1 LPEFKNPNQQGGGDN
16 KSLLVVMIVMVA
28 VFFGLQYYRAKTNP
42 ATVPPNAA
50 AATPNASP
58 NSSPA
63 GSQAAASPGTPVS
76 EPGPG
81 LARPSAANHAAP
93 VTQAS
98 AESTTVIENEL
109 YRITFTNRGAQVS
122 SWILKNFKDSDGKPL
137 NLVHPQAAKLFGYPM
152 SLYTYDG
159 ASVSIASASRRGNLI
174 TATTAGSLP
183 AGINGQTVA
192 IAGVSDKT
200 YNGTYVVTATGP
212 KTFTYLQGNE
222 EAPPDSSTSG
232 GTVSTVNGAVGL
244 GLSQALFVPSA
255 TGNVAAPAT
264 VTFKYSNGDVQ
275 ATKTF
280 SFDETYVLHADVEV
294 TRNGSPLRALL
305 SWPGGFGDQND
316 AQSYGGAQFDNFRNG
331 KDDHVAAK
339 KVSGGDT
346 INGPFDWAGVSDP
359 FFAAI
364 FLPENPETSTLATL
378 NNQMDVAKTIHRTG
392 LGSGSPA
399 KGSIE
404 VPILGAAI
412 GDTGGHT
419 LTRIYAGPKAIS
431 VLKAVHAE
439 NPKVTLEPLLEFG
452 FWGLIG
458 KYLFLS
464 LQFIHN
470 HMVAEWSG
478 SWGWSII
485 ILTVLINIL
494 MLPFRVKTMQNGLKM
509 QRIQP
514 QMNEIKEKYKKYKA
528 TDPKKNE
535 MNAEIMKLQKDN
547 GVNMF
552 GGCIPT
558 LITLPLLYAFFTMLP
573 RVVELRQA
581 HWLWLPDLQSPDPWH
596 ILPIA
601 MVLSQF
607 LVQFYTPSPGVD
619 PQQQKMMAFMMP
631 AISGYFTWTYGSGLA
646 LYWAVGN
653 LISIAQQAVMN
664 RTSLGREMREI
675 AAKRA
680 RRKTGT
686 GVTIKAKR

>member
-1 LPEFKNPNQQGGGDN
+1 LAEFKNPNQQGGGDN
-16 KSLLVVMIVMVA
+16 KSLIVVMIVMVT
-28 VFFGLQYYRAKTNP
+28 VFFGLQYFRAKTNP
-42 ATVPPNAA
+42 PT
-50 AATPNASP
+50 ASP
-58 NSSPA
+58 NATPVTQSASPSST
-63 GSQAAASPGTPVS
+63 GSQPTAPLASPVSAPAAGPSGATSGTT
-76 EPGPG
+76 
-81 LARPSAANHAAP
+81 AP
-93 VTQAS
+93 TVQAS

-109 YRITFTNRGAQVS
+109 YRITFSNRGGQVV
-122 SWILKNFKDSDGKPL
+122 SWILKRFKDPDGKPL
-137 NLVHPQAAKLFGYPM
+137 NIVHTQAAEQFGYPL
-152 SLYTYDG
+152 SLYTYD
-159 ASVSIASASRRGNLI
+159 AAL
-174 TATTAGSLP
+174 
-183 AGINGQTVA
+183 
-192 IAGVSDKT
+192 
-200 YNGTYVVTATGP
+200 
-212 KTFTYLQGNE
+212 
-222 EAPPDSSTSG
+222 TSG
-232 GTVSTVNGAVGL
+232 LNK
-244 GLSQALFVPSA
+244 ALYVPSA
-255 TGNVAAPAT
+255 TGHLAAPAT
-264 VTFKYSNGDVQ
+264 LTFKFSDGNTQ

-280 SFDETYVLHADVEV
+280 SFDETYVLHADVQV
-294 TRNGSPLRALL
+294 TRNGTPIRALL
-305 SWPGGFGDQND
+305 NWPGGFGDQND

-331 KDDHVAAK
+331 KDEHLAAK

-346 INGPFDWAGVSDP
+346 INGPFDWAGVSDM

-364 FLPENPETSTLATL
+364 YLPDNAETATVATL
-378 NNQMDVAKTIHRTG
+378 NNQLDVAATIHRTG
-392 LGSGSPA
+392 FGSNSPA
-399 KGSIE
+399 KGPIK
-404 VPILGAAI
+404 VPILGAAL
-412 GDTGGHT
+412 GDISGHT
-419 LTRIYAGPKAIS
+419 QTRIYVGPKAIS
-431 VLKAVHAE
+431 VLKAVHAT

-452 FWGLIG
+452 FWGAIG

-470 HMVAEWSG
+470 HLVSGWSG
-478 SWGWSII
+478 SWGWSIV

-494 MLPFRVKTMQNGLKM
+494 MLPFRIKTMQNGLKM

-528 TDPKKNE
+528 TDPKRNE
-535 MNAEIMKLQKDN
+535 MNVEIMKLQKDN

-664 RTSLGREMREI
+664 RTSIGREMREM

-680 RRKTGT
+680 RRKAGT